1 MSSTWWWPEMSDTAT
16 CDNCGYTGPKQDAPE
31 GEKAVVW
38 FEDSWMCEE
47 CKLKDSRSFGGP
59 SGGSQS
65 PRRGGM
71 GSGGLGR

>member
-1 MSSTWWWPEMSDTAT
+1 MATSNNGDDTAT
-16 CDNCGYTGPKQDAPE
+16 CDNCGFTGPRGDAPE

-47 CKLKDSRSFGGP
+47 CKFKDSRSFGGR
-59 SGGSQS
+59 SDGSRT